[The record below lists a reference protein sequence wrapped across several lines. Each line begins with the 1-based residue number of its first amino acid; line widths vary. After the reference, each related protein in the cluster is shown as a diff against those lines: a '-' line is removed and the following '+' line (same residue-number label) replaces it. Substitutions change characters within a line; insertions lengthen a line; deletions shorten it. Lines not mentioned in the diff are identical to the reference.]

1 MPYLRRLLR
10 SSCGWLL
17 AAVLLLLSRQTR
29 AADADSPRA
38 VFTEAVRLF
47 FAADPRGSAREFDRL
62 VALEPDSEPQLWQRG
77 LALYYA
83 DRFADGRLQFERHRP
98 ANPDDVENVTWHFAC
113 VAREKGAEAARA
125 AILPVG
131 VDRRVPMREILALFA
146 GRGGADH
153 VLAAASAG
161 PEDSRR
167 DQLFY
172 AHLYLALHAE
182 SLGDEPTAKKHMLLA
197 AGPFAMDHYMGK
209 VAVLHCRLRGW
220 RDEPAP

>member
-1 MPYLRRLLR
+1 MPHLRRL
-10 SSCGWLL
+10 SHASCGWVL
-17 AAVLLLLSRQTR
+17 AVAFVLPVPETR
-29 AADADSPRA
+29 AADTASPRA

-83 DRFADGRLQFERHRP
+83 DRFADGRRQFERHRL

-131 VDRRVPMREILALFA
+131 ADRRVPMREILALFA
-146 GRGGADH
+146 GRGGADE

-161 PEDSRR
+161 SEDSRR

-182 SLGDEPTAKKHMLLA
+182 SLGDEPAAKKHMLLA
-197 AGPFAMDHYMGK
+197 AGPFAMDHYMGR

-220 RDEPAP
+220 HNEPAP